1 MGPNFFFI
9 YLFRLWDNT
18 VIELGPIQPDIQE
31 GELAHNWFGN
41 LDQGQIHPDFWDIRE
56 MSRHWR
62 HSRCHKNRIKITHR
76 LYCGIDHDFDP
87 TLTSLAQNKYQ
98 ARGRQLSL
106 TVTLLQIKPDK
117 VFLAFVVLNS
127 TRQMWILKKIG
138 FNSRVLLVS
147 FQ

>member
-1 MGPNFFFI
+1 
-9 YLFRLWDNT
+9 
-18 VIELGPIQPDIQE
+18 
-31 GELAHNWFGN
+31 
-41 LDQGQIHPDFWDIRE
+41 

-106 TVTLLQIKPDK
+106 TVTLLQIKPDN
-117 VFLAFVVLNS
+117 VPLMSSVNNAQADDLDVITNGS
-127 TRQMWILKKIG
+127 AMSSQDERLKNETENAK
-138 FNSRVLLVS
+138 NKLLGEIK
-147 FQ
+147 